1 MLAYY
6 RNEEFKT
13 TALRPYKSPDER
25 YTCLFEGALCNK
37 LELRQRL
44 EKTGIYFFTDRT
56 EEIILE
62 LYRFCGDSFAE
73 ELRGKFAVIIFD
85 NEPRQLIVARDRY
98 GVRSLYYKWGGNGI
112 SVATEFAYFKPRVGG
127 MLAELNKDLLR
138 HYFSYGYIPEDD
150 TYLKNVQHIPAGCL
164 LKYDDIGGLAVT
176 PFTDMLVI
184 EGSNQQLVD
193 EQLLYDVVT
202 EGIHVRLPTD
212 RTVGVFYTG
221 KAEELVLAATA
232 KQAGF
237 EVKMFSAEFCTKR
250 MFSEYEDCLIRRS
263 VNADDYWHAAVAA
276 TRVMDVPLADPTAPV
291 DYLLSELAGK
301 YVDIILSADGA
312 DVMFGV
318 DGKGSVGFKKRDNSL
333 IFTEDEK
340 EQLLK
345 FEGELWNEINDP
357 YLVQI
362 SDLDRI
368 LRWQTLE
375 LNTRLKG
382 STVLKKERLTAHY
395 DLETSFP
402 FLDDK
407 ILNVASFLKNNEK
420 KSMSLFKQV
429 FADQILKF
437 QISKNKSA
445 NKIPLATW
453 IRTDLY
459 ENIKGIFEQD
469 VAQEFFNVEMLLEM
483 LEQHRKGLRDLSS
496 RIWAVTMFI
505 VWLKGIN
512 SVGTI

>member
-6 RNEEFKT
+6 RNEEFET

-25 YTCLFEGALCNK
+25 YTCLFEGALYNK
-37 LELRQRL
+37 QELRQRL
-44 EKTGIYFFTDRT
+44 EKTGVYFFTDRT

-62 LYRFCGDSFAE
+62 LYRFCGDIFAE

-85 NEPRQLIVARDRY
+85 NELRQLTMARDRY
-98 GVRSLYYKWGGNGI
+98 GVRSLYYKWGAGGI
-112 SVATEFAYFKPRVGG
+112 IITTELADFKPRVGWT
-127 MLAELNKDLLR
+127 LAELNKDSLR
-138 HYFSYGYIPEDD
+138 HYFSYGYIPEDN
-150 TYLKNVQHIPAGCL
+150 TYLKNVQHLPAGCL
-164 LKYDDIGGLAVT
+164 LKYDDISELAIT
-176 PFTDMLVI
+176 PFTDMLVV
-184 EGSNQQLVD
+184 EGSNQQLID
-193 EQLLYDVVT
+193 EQLLHDVVT
-202 EGIHVRLPTD
+202 EGIHIRLPTD
-212 RTVGVFYTG
+212 RTIGVFYTG
-221 KAEELVLAATA
+221 KSEELVLAATA

-237 EVKMFSAEFCTKR
+237 EVKMFSAEFRTKR
-250 MFSEYEDCLIRRS
+250 MFAEGEDCLIRRS
-263 VNADDYWHAAVAA
+263 VSATDYWHAAVAA

-312 DVMFGV
+312 DVMFGIG
-318 DGKGSVGFKKRDNSL
+318 GKGSGGFNKRGSSL
-333 IFTEDEK
+333 IFTEAEK

-345 FEGELWNEINDP
+345 FEGELWNEITDS

-368 LRWQTLE
+368 SRWQTLE

-382 STVLKKERLTAHY
+382 STVLKKERLTAHHE
-395 DLETSFP
+395 LETCFP

-437 QISKNKSA
+437 QMSKEKSA
-445 NKIPLATW
+445 NKIPLAAW

-469 VAQEFFNVEMLLEM
+469 VAQEFFDVEMLLEM
-483 LEQHRKGLRDLSS
+483 LEQHRKGLRDLSN
-496 RIWAVTMFI
+496 RIWAVTIFI
-505 VWLKGIN
+505 VWLKGIRK
-512 SVGTI
+512 